1 MEKIKGRVE
10 SKMTDLPLGRI
21 IFALAR
27 IENLDKLGVW
37 DWQTHTTTGKI
48 NKQQGSIVYRREIYS
63 IPCNKKK
70 RKKIWKNKSLD
81 GKMEGHQFPRRE
93 GGRDRVL

>member
-21 IFALAR
+21 IFALVR
-27 IENLDKLGVW
+27 MENLDKLGVW

-70 RKKIWKNKSLD
+70 ERK
-81 GKMEGHQFPRRE
+81 F
-93 GGRDRVL
+93 GRTSV